1 MISYTAKSTEKLPLS
16 GLVSGNTACMDS
28 VEVVD
33 LKIRQRD
40 ALFRFSLTDNFDSNL
55 NFPNI

>member
-16 GLVSGNTACMDS
+16 GLVSGNTACMDI

-33 LKIRQRD
+33 LKVQ
-40 ALFRFSLTDNFDSNL
+40 T
-55 NFPNI
+55 